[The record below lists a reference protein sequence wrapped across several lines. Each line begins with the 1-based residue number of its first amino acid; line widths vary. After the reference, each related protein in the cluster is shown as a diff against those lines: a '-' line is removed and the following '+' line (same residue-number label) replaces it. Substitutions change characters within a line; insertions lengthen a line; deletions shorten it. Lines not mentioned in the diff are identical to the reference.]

1 VVVVAVVVVAQ
12 PPVVLLKRV
21 ALAVLLGFGS
31 LELLILAMSPYWL
44 LLLVLVA
51 PLAQLELQA
60 AAQAVTA

>member
-1 VVVVAVVVVAQ
+1 VVVAAVVVVAQ

-21 ALAVLLGFGS
+21 ALAVLLGFGP